1 MVSGKNEK
9 KMLKEYN
16 ARGERKYK
24 NLINREN
31 TKTEKINKNKMK
43 KAKASVGAVPTLED
57 KIKKG
62 ILGMTFKKIDNMIEK
77 SDDIDRMNL
86 EFYNMVGKTY
96 GPQTIFE
103 QHRTTIKIDTFRR
116 DIGKRWAEN
125 MRKREEIYEII
136 DMLYELAKI
145 ETENSGMEKLEQ
157 ISWAEVRKKIQEKM
171 KKTLSR

>member
-1 MVSGKNEK
+1 
-9 KMLKEYN
+9 
-16 ARGERKYK
+16 
-24 NLINREN
+24 
-31 TKTEKINKNKMK
+31 MK
-43 KAKASVGAVPTLED
+43 KAKASVGIALTLED

-86 EFYNMVGKTY
+86 EFYTMVGKTY

-103 QHRTTIKIDTFRR
+103 QHRTTTKIDTFRR

-145 ETENSGMEKLEQ
+145 ETENSNAGRSKQM
-157 ISWAEVRKKIQEKM
+157 SWAEVRKKIQEKM
-171 KKTLSR
+171 VKTLSR

>member
-1 MVSGKNEK
+1 M
-9 KMLKEYN
+9 
-16 ARGERKYK
+16 
-24 NLINREN
+24 I
-31 TKTEKINKNKMK
+31 KT
-43 KAKASVGAVPTLED
+43 KASVGAVPPQME

-62 ILGMTFKKIDNMIEK
+62 ILGMVFKKIDNMREQ

-145 ETENSGMEKLEQ
+145 ETENPDAERSKQM
-157 ISWAEVRKKIQEKM
+157 SWAELRRKIQEKM
-171 KKTLSR
+171 IKTLSR

>member
-1 MVSGKNEK
+1 
-9 KMLKEYN
+9 
-16 ARGERKYK
+16 
-24 NLINREN
+24 
-31 TKTEKINKNKMK
+31 MK
-43 KAKASVGAVPTLED
+43 
-57 KIKKG
+57 
-62 ILGMTFKKIDNMIEK
+62 EK

-103 QHRTTIKIDTFRR
+103 QQRTTIKIDAFRR

-145 ETENSGMEKLEQ
+145 ETENPDVQRSKQM
-157 ISWAEVRKKIQEKM
+157 SWAEVRKKIQEKM
-171 KKTLSR
+171 VKTLSR